1 MYMLGAVAGDIARE
15 IAQIKQE
22 AAGRGIRVMRG
33 RLIGPGGAEAP
44 RVVWVADGDG
54 DWREFLDFAQS
65 VGVKAVVIDFDR
77 IDMELLRADVEDAAV
92 DEEYEEGRTKMLQ
105 MLEKLDKHDGE
116 IGHVGIIFPHGPL
129 VYQASVRTPWYDDYV
144 TVREIAGAADEF
156 AEEEEDPFDIQ

>member
-77 IDMELLRADVEDAAV
+77 IDMEL
-92 DEEYEEGRTKMLQ
+92 
-105 MLEKLDKHDGE
+105 
-116 IGHVGIIFPHGPL
+116 
-129 VYQASVRTPWYDDYV
+129 
-144 TVREIAGAADEF
+144 
-156 AEEEEDPFDIQ
+156 